1 MMRRLIFTFGTVV
14 TLFGCG
20 TLPQGTALAPLQR
33 DAAILAAA
41 DARFEVSGQFRLNR
55 RPLSIIRPT
64 YDVLEGDRKVGVLQ
78 RKFFAAT
85 SSWRLM
91 AGDDTDIGSM
101 EQNVA
106 MFGFKATVRSVRG
119 TVVAE
124 IKQDILRSLIRPG
137 VVLQV
142 LDPNK
147 QLIFRS
153 SPAWFTLQGR
163 VDLLNPTNQKIGT
176 MVPVWLRNG
185 ESRLVDLQQPVD
197 RRLLLA
203 FLAAQLDLAA
213 RRSQSAPAPSTR
225 PSAQPPQPTPS
236 SEPTPP
242 PAPPVPSP
250 PPPIP

>member
-1 MMRRLIFTFGTVV
+1 MRRLFLLVGAIVSLTACGQLPPGTPVE
-14 TLFGCG
+14 TLV
-20 TLPQGTALAPLQR
+20 R
-33 DAAILAAA
+33 DGSAMAAA
-41 DARFEVSGQFRLNR
+41 DARFGVSGQFRLNR
-55 RPLSIIRPT
+55 RPFSIVRPT
-64 YDVLEGDRKVGVLQ
+64 YDVLEGERKVGVLQ

-91 AGDDTDIGSM
+91 AGDETEIGSM
-101 EQNVA
+101 EQAVA
-106 MFGFKATVRSVRG
+106 LFGFKATVRSVRG

-124 IKQDILRSLIRPG
+124 IRQDILRSLIRPG

-142 LDPNK
+142 FDADK
-147 QLIFRS
+147 QLVFRS

-163 VDLLNPTNQKIGT
+163 VDLLDPQNQKIGS

-213 RRSQSAPAPSTR
+213 RRSQPNTTPSER
-225 PSAQPPQPTPS
+225 PSPQPWPS

-250 PPPIP
+250 PPALP

>member
-1 MMRRLIFTFGTVV
+1 MMRRLIFTCGAVV

-20 TLPQGTALAPLQR
+20 TVPQGTPLAPLQR
-33 DAAILAAA
+33 EAASLAAA
-41 DARFEVSGQFRLNR
+41 DARFGVSGQFRMNR
-55 RPLSIIRPT
+55 RPFSIIRPT
-64 YDVLEGDRKVGVLQ
+64 YDVLEGERKVGVLQ

-91 AGDDTDIGSM
+91 AGDETEIGSM

-142 LDPNK
+142 LDTDK

-163 VDLLNPTNQKIGT
+163 VDLLDPQNQKIGS
-176 MVPVWLRNG
+176 MVPVWLRIG

-213 RRSQSAPAPSTR
+213 RRNQPSTSPSER
-225 PSAQPPQPTPS
+225 PSPQPRPS

-242 PAPPVPSP
+242 PAPPVPSAP
-250 PPPIP
+250 PVIP

>member
-1 MMRRLIFTFGTVV
+1 MRRLIFVCGTVV
-14 TLFGCG
+14 TSFGCG

-33 DAAILAAA
+33 EAASLTAA
-41 DARFEVSGQFRLNR
+41 DARFGVSGQFRLNR
-55 RPLSIIRPT
+55 RPFSFIRPT

-137 VVLQV
+137 VVLRV
-142 LDPNK
+142 LDPD
-147 QLIFRS
+147 QQVVFRS

-163 VDLLNPTNQKIGT
+163 VDLLDPQNQKIGS

-185 ESRLVDLQQPVD
+185 ESRLVDLQQSVD

-213 RRSQSAPAPSTR
+213 RRSQPAAKPSSR
-225 PSAQPPQPTPS
+225 PTPQPKPS